1 MFDFHADDVDTVD
14 EDQDGYVAGG
24 DDRDDGEPE
33 NINNNNKLPEILLE
47 KVNRCCKGGAQMKK
61 QTLNKCQETRAA
73 SSHKNRANTHSHSP
87 TFTMATTSNLE
98 TLNNSNNKHLHSS
111 KNRQE
116 KLEHQLCT
124 LVRYS
129 KAKSPQK
136 KTMERKKGAKSTV
149 TSKQK
154 RTFHWKVG

>member
-47 KVNRCCKGGAQMKK
+47 KVNRFCKCGAQMKK

-73 SSHKNRANTHSHSP
+73 TRTAPTHIHTHP
-87 TFTMATTSNLE
+87 PLE
-98 TLNNSNNKHLHSS
+98 WP
-111 KNRQE
+111 
-116 KLEHQLCT
+116 QLQT
-124 LVRYS
+124 
-129 KAKSPQK
+129 
-136 KTMERKKGAKSTV
+136 
-149 TSKQK
+149 
-154 RTFHWKVG
+154 